1 MDINAAAVM
10 TDADAFLTTL
20 YRRHGSALLRLAAR
34 LLGGDWHRAQDI
46 VQEVAIRAWLR
57 PMDIGPMDASA
68 RHRLFTVVG
77 DLVGDLVGDAHQDQV
92 EPRMEAAGEA
102 DMAVLAAPDPV
113 DQTLTARVVWDALAD
128 LAPPQREV
136 LLHLHCLDRSV
147 SQAARALGVPPGTV
161 KSRTYHATRALRTAL
176 RARGITDC

>member
-1 MDINAAAVM
+1 MNSNAAAVT
-10 TDADAFLTTL
+10 TDADTFLATL

-46 VQEVAIRAWLR
+46 VQEVAIRAWQR
-57 PMDIGPMDASA
+57 PMDVGPMDATA
-68 RHRLFTVVG
+68 RRRLFTVVS
-77 DLVGDLVGDAHQDQV
+77 DLVGDLVGDAHRDQV
-92 EPRMEAAGEA
+92 EPWMEPAGEA
-102 DMAVLAAPDPV
+102 DLALLAAPDAV

-136 LLHLHCLDRSV
+136 LLHLHYLDRSV

-161 KSRTYHATRALRTAL
+161 KSRTYYATRALRTAL
-176 RARGITDC
+176 RARGVTDC

>member
-1 MDINAAAVM
+1 MDIHAAAVM
-10 TDADAFLTTL
+10 TDDADTYLRTL

-46 VQEVAIRAWLR
+46 VQEVAIRAWQY
-57 PMDIGPMDASA
+57 PMDVGPMDGTV

-77 DLVGDLVGDAHQDQV
+77 DLVTDGHQDQV
-92 EPRMEAAGEA
+92 EPSVETAGEA
-102 DMAVLAAPDPV
+102 EMALLVTPDAV
-113 DQTLTARVVWDALAD
+113 DQALTAQVVWDAMAD

-136 LLHLHCLDRSV
+136 LLHLHYLDRSI

-161 KSRTYHATRALRTAL
+161 KSRTYYATRALRTAL
-176 RARGITDC
+176 RARGVTDC

>member
-1 MDINAAAVM
+1 MDIDAAAVM
-10 TDADAFLTTL
+10 TDADTFLTTL
-20 YRRHGSALLRLAAR
+20 YRRHGSALHRLAAR

-77 DLVGDLVGDAHQDQV
+77 DLVGDLAGDTHQDQV
-92 EPRMEAAGEA
+92 EPRLEAAGEV
-102 DMAVLAAPDPV
+102 DMAMPTAPDLV

-136 LLHLHCLDRSV
+136 LLHLHYLDRSV

-161 KSRTYHATRALRTAL
+161 KSRTYYATRALRTAL

>member
-1 MDINAAAVM
+1 MDINAAVM
-10 TDADAFLTTL
+10 TDADTFLTTL

-46 VQEVAIRAWLR
+46 VQEVAIRAWQR
-57 PMDIGPMDASA
+57 PMDVGPMDATA
-68 RHRLFTVVG
+68 RHRLFTVVD
-77 DLVGDLVGDAHQDQV
+77 DLVGDLVRDAHQDQV
-92 EPRMEAAGEA
+92 EPRMDMAGEA
-102 DMAVLAAPDPV
+102 DMAMPAAPDAV

-136 LLHLHCLDRSV
+136 LLQLHYLDRSV
-147 SQAARALGVPPGTV
+147 SQAARVLGVPPGTV
-161 KSRTYHATRALRTAL
+161 KSRTYYATRALRSAL